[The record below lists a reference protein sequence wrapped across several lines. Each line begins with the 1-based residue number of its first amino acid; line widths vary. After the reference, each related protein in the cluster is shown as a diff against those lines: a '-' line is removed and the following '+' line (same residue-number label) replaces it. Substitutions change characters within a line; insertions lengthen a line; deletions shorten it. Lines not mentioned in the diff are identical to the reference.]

1 MVQIVVGVIN
11 TLIATRNA
19 RRLSITF
26 YNASLLGETISLTKE
41 GVIGLTA
48 ASREYVLQPNQGIA
62 FDMDTDGADIQGE
75 WGAYATA
82 ATAIMIVGETATRD
96 R

>member
-1 MVQIVVGVIN
+1 MVQIVVGVAN
-11 TLIATRNA
+11 TQIATRNA

-26 YNASLLGETISLTKE
+26 YNASLLGETISMTKN
-41 GVIGLTA
+41 GVQGLSA
-48 ASREYVLQPNQGIA
+48 LSREYVLQPNQGLA
-62 FDMDTDGADIQGE
+62 FDLTTDGADIQGE

-82 ATAIMIVGETATRD
+82 ATAIIVVGETAARG